1 MDGNRAVHA
10 QTMITLKEGQDHT
23 IKEYNTHGME
33 KGKATPGFAASNSLS
48 PTIPETCGTGG
59 TSPCFTLF
67 PAADSPLCGVIPFL
81 QVIAADDDCKGGR
94 TATMT
99 VNFGGLYT

>member
-1 MDGNRAVHA
+1 MANS
-10 QTMITLKEGQDHT
+10 
-23 IKEYNTHGME
+23 
-33 KGKATPGFAASNSLS
+33 GFDMSTSLS
-48 PTIPETCGTGG
+48 PTIPATCGDDGAC
-59 TSPCFTLF
+59 PCFTLF